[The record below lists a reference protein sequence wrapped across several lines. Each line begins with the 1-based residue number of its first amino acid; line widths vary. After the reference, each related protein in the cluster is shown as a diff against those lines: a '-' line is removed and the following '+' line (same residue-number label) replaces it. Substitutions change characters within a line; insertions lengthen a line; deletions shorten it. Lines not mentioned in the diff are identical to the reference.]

1 MEDTRVAPSAASR
14 QADRPL
20 DGTGCLLLDG
30 GLASELERAG
40 HDLNDP
46 LWSARVLL
54 EDPGAIEAVHHAFLE
69 AGADCITTAT
79 YQATFQ
85 GLAAHGLSATE
96 AGRVLVGA
104 VELAVRV
111 RDRFCA
117 RGDPSRAER
126 DPRAANDRLA
136 AGHDP
141 ARAPRPHPLVAASIG
156 PYGAFLA
163 DGSEYRGD
171 YGIGRAALADF
182 HRRRWEV
189 LAHSGADVLLC
200 ETLPTLVE
208 ARALA
213 DLARESAGVAREG
226 GAAAREGGTAARE
239 GGTAARE
246 GAVPVREGGTPA
258 REGAAP
264 AHEGAAPG
272 RADAAPA
279 TAAATPPAWFSF
291 SCRDEGH
298 LSDGTPIAEV
308 AAWAEAC
315 EVVGAVGVNCTAPRF
330 LPGLVAALAAGTAK
344 PILAYPNAGGEW
356 DAARKRWGRAEG
368 EAEWAE
374 TCRAWIAAG
383 AAGVGGCCRV
393 GPEDIR
399 EMRAA
404 IPAGQPAGPPPSRLP
419 LEPTKP

>member
-1 MEDTRVAPSAASR
+1 MEDTRVAPRAAR
-14 QADRPL
+14 HRADRAL
-20 DGTGCLLLDG
+20 EGTGCLLLDG

-54 EDPGAIEAVHHAFLE
+54 EDPGAIEAVHQAFLE

-79 YQATFQ
+79 YQATLQ
-85 GLAAHGLSATE
+85 GLSARGLSATE
-96 AGRVLVGA
+96 AERVLVDA

-117 RGDPSRAER
+117 GR
-126 DPRAANDRLA
+126 DPRRAVNDRLA

-171 YGIGRAALADF
+171 YGIGRAALVDF
-182 HRRRWEV
+182 HRRRWEL

-200 ETLPTLVE
+200 ETIPTLVE

-213 DLARESAGVAREG
+213 DLAREGAGVAREG
-226 GAAAREGGTAARE
+226 GTPVREGGTAARE
-239 GGTAARE
+239 GGTPAWEGETAARE
-246 GAVPVREGGTPA
+246 GGTVAQVGGTPS
-258 REGAAP
+258 
-264 AHEGAAPG
+264 
-272 RADAAPA
+272 
-279 TAAATPPAWFSF
+279 AWFSF

-298 LSDGTPIAEV
+298 LGDGTPIAQV

-315 EVVGAVGVNCTAPRF
+315 EVVGAVGVNCTAPRH

-368 EAEWAE
+368 EAEWGEA
-374 TCRAWIAAG
+374 CRAWIAAG

-404 IPAGQPAGPPPSRLP
+404 ISAGQPTGTPPSRLP

>member
-1 MEDTRVAPSAASR
+1 MGDAGVAARPAR
-14 QADRPL
+14 HRADRAL
-20 DGTGCLLLDG
+20 NGTGCLLLDG

-79 YQATFQ
+79 YQATFP
-85 GLAAHGLSATE
+85 GLAARGLSATE
-96 AGRVLVGA
+96 AERVLLGA

-111 RDRFCA
+111 RDRFRA
-117 RGDPSRAER
+117 GRDLSRVER
-126 DPRAANDRLA
+126 EPRRAVNDRLA
-136 AGHDP
+136 AEHDP

-171 YGIGRAALADF
+171 YGIGRAALVDF
-182 HRRRWEV
+182 HRRRWEL
-189 LAHSGADVLLC
+189 LAQSGADVLLC
-200 ETLPTLVE
+200 ETIPTLVE

-213 DLARESAGVAREG
+213 DLAREGAG
-226 GAAAREGGTAARE
+226 AAREGGTPARD
-239 GGTAARE
+239 
-246 GAVPVREGGTPA
+246 GGTPA

-264 AHEGAAPG
+264 V

-279 TAAATPPAWFSF
+279 TAATPVRTPAWFSF

-308 AAWAEAC
+308 AAWAEGC

-368 EAEWAE
+368 EAEWGEA
-374 TCRAWIAAG
+374 CRAWIAAG

-404 IPAGQPAGPPPSRLP
+404 IPAGQPAGLPLSRLP
-419 LEPTKP
+419 LEPAKP